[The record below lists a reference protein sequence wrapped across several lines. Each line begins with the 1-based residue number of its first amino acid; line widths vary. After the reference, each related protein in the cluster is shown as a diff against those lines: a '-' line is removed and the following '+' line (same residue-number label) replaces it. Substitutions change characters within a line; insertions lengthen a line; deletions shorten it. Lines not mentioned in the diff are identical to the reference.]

1 MTPDNSVILV
11 GMPGAGKSTIG
22 ILLAKELAKD
32 FIDTDLLIQ
41 LQQGKTLQDIIEE
54 QDYLALR
61 KIEEGILLGMAH
73 RNHVIAT
80 GGSAVYSNT
89 GMTHLKTMGSV
100 IFLDVPMNELL
111 HRIGNYES
119 RGIARRADQSFTDLF
134 AERRNL
140 YREFA
145 DTIIDCAGKKPA
157 QIVGEIKLWLAE
169 QDRTKTRSRKKAEW
183 PCNRP

>member
-89 GMTHLKTMGSV
+89 GMTHLKSEEHTS
-100 IFLDVPMNELL
+100 ELQ
-111 HRIGNYES
+111 S
-119 RGIARRADQSFTDLF
+119 RENLVCRLLLEKKKRRL
-134 AERRNL
+134 
-140 YREFA
+140 
-145 DTIIDCAGKKPA
+145 A
-157 QIVGEIKLWLAE
+157 QV
-169 QDRTKTRSRKKAEW
+169 D
-183 PCNRP
+183 